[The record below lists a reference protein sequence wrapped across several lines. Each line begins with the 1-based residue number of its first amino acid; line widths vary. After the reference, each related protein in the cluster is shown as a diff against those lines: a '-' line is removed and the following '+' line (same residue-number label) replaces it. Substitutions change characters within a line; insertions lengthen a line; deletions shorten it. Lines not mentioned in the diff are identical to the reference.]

1 MGPAALGSYI
11 TCHEIHYGA
20 SSEFVVSYQ
29 KHTVLPW
36 APSAG
41 GREVALWQTGLTAH
55 ASVVVTHGVAGSVWE
70 LSELTRRGIAQQL
83 VTI

>member
-1 MGPAALGSYI
+1 MCCCRTTRSQKENRFCSVGPAALGSYI

-36 APSAG
+36 APYAG
-41 GREVALWQTGLTAH
+41 GREVALWQTGLTVH
-55 ASVVVTHGVAGSVWE
+55 ASVLLTHGVAGSV
-70 LSELTRRGIAQQL
+70 
-83 VTI
+83 